1 MRLFQERNL
10 CDSKNKKIYTLAA
23 TDGFSY
29 KRSMKTANHRYMAM
43 VYLSWSFSKGK
54 SRNHAGKTLDKLKID
69 TGLRENRF

>member
-1 MRLFQERNL
+1 
-10 CDSKNKKIYTLAA
+10 
-23 TDGFSY
+23 
-29 KRSMKTANHRYMAM
+29 MAM